1 MSPLNIF
8 SIPCRAVYPE
18 SNTLGFFKVNHFLGR
33 IDDLGWFWWNSDP
46 SHFREEFC
54 IFEISPSCGL
64 LHLGWSFC
72 LFFWWDCVSASANCL
87 SAVFLSF
94 VVEALLVQFSG
105 LFWGKYPCVVVVV
118 CPWEKVNLDL
128 PTPPSW
134 TASSGAAD
142 VWSRPC
148 LREDENWGLPLIA
161 RCSAGGGVNGRRWLS
176 LSYWFEGGCFLICQ
190 MCRSHSASF
199 WNSFRGNCSICSHI
213 FDVSVGR
220 GDLRSLPSLHL
231 GRPPI
236 PAN

>member
-118 CPWEKVNLDL
+118 CPWEKVNLGPSYTAILNCLQWGCRCVVQTL
-128 PTPPSW
+128 PQGGW
-134 TASSGAAD
+134 E
-142 VWSRPC
+142 
-148 LREDENWGLPLIA
+148 LGLTSDCTLLCW
-161 RCSAGGGVNGRRWLS
+161 RGG
-176 LSYWFEGGCFLICQ
+176 
-190 MCRSHSASF
+190 
-199 WNSFRGNCSICSHI
+199 
-213 FDVSVGR
+213 
-220 GDLRSLPSLHL
+220 
-231 GRPPI
+231 
-236 PAN
+236 